1 MSNKSRHQVTMDDNV
16 WRQLQNETD
25 SVSAKLNELARSWL
39 NATGNEVAELEERK
53 AELRDELKQTQ
64 RMKEEYEEKMTDLE
78 SKLNSIEAAIERKDE
93 EESRIDEAVNELVKE
108 VPVRTPKGSRDIED
122 RVKQVAA
129 SPKFDSYLQKVDA
142 DRQELKEKLVAKV
155 QA

>member
-64 RMKEEYEEKMTDLE
+64 QMKEEYEEKMSDLE

-93 EESRIDEAVNELVKE
+93 EESRVDNAVNELVSE
-108 VPVRTPKGSRDIED
+108 VPVRTPTGSRDVEK
-122 RVKQVAA
+122 RVKQVA
-129 SPKFDSYLQKVDA
+129 STPKFDKYLEKTDVG
-142 DRQELKEKLVAKV
+142 RKELQEKLVAKV
-155 QA
+155 KA